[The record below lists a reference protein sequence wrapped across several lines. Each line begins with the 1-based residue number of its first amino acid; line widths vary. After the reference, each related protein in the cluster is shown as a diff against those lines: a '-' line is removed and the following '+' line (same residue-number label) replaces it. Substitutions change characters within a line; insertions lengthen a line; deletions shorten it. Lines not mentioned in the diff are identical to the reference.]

1 MPVFSPCYGLVGFD
15 IMRSPQI
22 GADMNR
28 RKLITLIG
36 GGAAVWPFSVYGQ
49 SIKKIPKIGVLWHAG
64 SAEQEAPYFGSL
76 LEGFKNLGYVD
87 GLNIRLEHRF
97 PDEVPAR
104 FKSMGAELVS
114 LEIDVLVVVGNNAA
128 PYAPNLTKSI
138 PVVFMLVGDPVGL
151 NLVASLA
158 RPGGN
163 VTGLSNFAA
172 ELIPKRLELLK
183 DIVPGLS
190 RVALLANMNAKITG
204 MYINLSQAAAAK
216 LGLTI
221 QTFGVHSPDDLETA
235 FEAMVNAGMQA
246 VTTNADGLGFTHRAV
261 IAKLAL
267 ARRLPLAAFA
277 REPLE
282 KGALLSYGV
291 DNIAICRRA
300 AVYVD
305 KILKGTKAAEIPV
318 EQPTKFEFLINLK
331 TADALGITIP
341 PTILNRADQVI
352 E

>member
-1 MPVFSPCYGLVGFD
+1 V
-15 IMRSPQI
+15 Q
-22 GADMNR
+22 R
-28 RKLITLIG
+28 RDFITLLG
-36 GGAAVWPFSVYGQ
+36 GVAAAWPIAAYAQ
-49 SIKKIPKIGVLWHAG
+49 PTKKVPKVGVLWHAG
-64 SAEQEAPYFGSL
+64 SAEEEAPFFGSL
-76 LEGFKNLGYVD
+76 LDGFKSLGYVD
-87 GLNIRLEHRF
+87 GQNIKFVHRF
-97 PDEVPAR
+97 PNEIPER

-114 LEIDVLVVVGNNAA
+114 LEIDVLVVVGSNAA
-128 PYAPNLTKSI
+128 PYANNLTTTI
-138 PVVFMLVGDPVGL
+138 PVVFTLVGDPVGL
-151 NLVASLA
+151 KLVASLA

-163 VTGLSNFAA
+163 ITGLANFTA

-183 DIVPGLS
+183 EIVPGLS

-204 MYINLSQAAAAK
+204 MYINLFQAAAAQ

-221 QTFGVHSPDDLETA
+221 QTFEVRSPDELEPA
-235 FEAMVNAGMQA
+235 FDAMVKADMQA
-246 VTTNADGLGFTHRAV
+246 VTINADGLGFTHRAV

-267 ARRLPLAAFA
+267 ARRLPLAAFS

-291 DNIAICRRA
+291 DSSAICRRT

-305 KILKGTKAAEIPV
+305 KILKGATPAELPV

-331 TADALGITIP
+331 TANALGITIP
-341 PTILNRADQVI
+341 PTLLSRADELI

>member
-1 MPVFSPCYGLVGFD
+1 
-15 IMRSPQI
+15 
-22 GADMNR
+22 MNR
-28 RKLITLIG
+28 RKLITLMG
-36 GGAAVWPFSVYGQ
+36 SLAAVWPLSVRGQ
-49 SIKKIPKIGVLWHAG
+49 SIKKIPKVGVLWHAG
-64 SAEQEAPYFGSL
+64 SAEQEAPFFGSL

-87 GLNIRLEHRF
+87 GLNIKFEHRF
-97 PDEVPAR
+97 PNEIPER

-128 PYAPNLTKSI
+128 PYATNLTKAI
-138 PVVFMLVGDPVGL
+138 PVVFILVGDPIGL
-151 NLVASLA
+151 NLVTSLA

-163 VTGLSNFAA
+163 ITGLANFTA

-190 RVALLANMNAKITG
+190 RVALLANMNAKVTG
-204 MYINLSQAAAAK
+204 MYINLSEAAAAQ

-221 QTFGVHSPDDLETA
+221 QTFGVHSPDELEPA
-235 FEAMVNAGMQA
+235 FDAMVNSGMQA
-246 VTTNADGLGFTHRAV
+246 LTTNADGLGFTHRAV

-267 ARRLPLAAFA
+267 ARRLPWAATG
-277 REPLE
+277 REALE
-282 KGALLSYGV
+282 KGALISYGV
-291 DNIAICRRA
+291 DNIAICRRT

-305 KILKGTKAAEIPV
+305 KILKGTRPAEIPV

-331 TADALGITIP
+331 TANSLGITIP
-341 PTILNRADQVI
+341 PTLLNRADEVI

>member
-1 MPVFSPCYGLVGFD
+1 
-15 IMRSPQI
+15 
-22 GADMNR
+22 MNR

-36 GGAAVWPFSVYGQ
+36 GMAAVWPFSARGQ
-49 SIKKIPKIGVLWHAG
+49 SIKKMPKVGVLWHAG
-64 SAEQEAPYFGSL
+64 SAEQETPYFGSL

-87 GLNIRLEHRF
+87 GLNIRFEHRF
-97 PDEVPAR
+97 PNEIPDR

-128 PYAPNLTKSI
+128 PYATNLTTTI
-138 PVVFMLVGDPVGL
+138 PVVFILVGDPIGL
-151 NLVASLA
+151 NLVTSLA

-163 VTGLSNFAA
+163 ITGIANFTA
-172 ELIPKRLELLK
+172 ELIPKRLEILK
-183 DIVPGLS
+183 DIIPGLS

-204 MYINLSQAAAAK
+204 MYINLSEAAAAQ

-221 QTFGVHSPDDLETA
+221 QTFGVHSPDELEPA
-235 FEAMVNAGMQA
+235 FDAMVNSGVQA
-246 VTTNADGLGFTHRAV
+246 LTTNADGLAFTHRAV

-267 ARRLPLAAFA
+267 AHRLPLAATG
-277 REPLE
+277 REGLE
-282 KGALLSYGV
+282 KGALISYGV
-291 DNIAICRRA
+291 DNIAICRRT

-305 KILKGTKAAEIPV
+305 KILKGTRPAEIPV

-331 TADALGITIP
+331 TANSLGITIP
-341 PTILNRADQVI
+341 PTLLNRADEVI